1 MNKTPKLL
9 GRTRTPKT
17 TLPPLI
23 ATEVIPVGSGQRN
36 RIKTAARHLVRIRR
50 KIATYALIEK
60 KLASELITLTGVG
73 RLVLTD
79 KRGMPVMKINHL
91 HFEKAL
97 VEAYMR
103 GSYDSIL

>member
-1 MNKTPKLL
+1 
-9 GRTRTPKT
+9 
-17 TLPPLI
+17 
-23 ATEVIPVGSGQRN
+23 
-36 RIKTAARHLVRIRR
+36 
-50 KIATYALIEK
+50 
-60 KLASELITLTGVG
+60 VG

-103 GSYDSIL
+103 GSYDSILVTLYDHA